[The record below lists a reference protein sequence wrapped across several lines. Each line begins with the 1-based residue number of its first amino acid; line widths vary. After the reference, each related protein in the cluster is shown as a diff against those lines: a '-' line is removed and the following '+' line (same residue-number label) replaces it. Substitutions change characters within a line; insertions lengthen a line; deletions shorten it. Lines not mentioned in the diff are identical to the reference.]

1 MDAATHDSLHPAPDG
16 SSAGPVAAMAAAPGS
31 ALAAL
36 NAAADVLLLIGANGH
51 VEALQIGSGTL
62 AMHDVALWQGKHL
75 AQTALP
81 GSRDQ
86 ISALLAGGDAPL
98 WQHSVHSGAAGPV
111 PMQWLAL
118 PLENGRHIA
127 IGREQRAAAS
137 LQARLAQAQQA
148 ADRDAG
154 RLRQL
159 EARHRLMFD
168 TAGEAIV
175 IIDAASRRVLE
186 ANSAACRATGHAD
199 GALPGHNFT
208 ALVHPDDRDHA
219 IAALAAMAAS
229 AHAQPAALR
238 MTGGNRCTVTA
249 SLFRHDRD
257 TRLLLRLNPLSPASA
272 GNGHLASFGE
282 RLADG
287 LERLPDAFVLTDDN
301 FDIIAGNA
309 AFLDLV
315 GLARGDD
322 LVGLPV
328 GRFLGR
334 PGMDLG
340 LLIAGLRQHGRVRSF
355 ATMVRAA
362 HAHGA
367 ASGEAV
373 DVSAVSSGP
382 ADRLRHGFALRP
394 ATLAPAAASTDSLTP
409 ASLTMSQL
417 TDRVGRMAL
426 KDIVRESTDMIER
439 LCIEAA
445 LAYSADNRA
454 SAAEILGLS
463 RQSLYS
469 KLHRHGLGN
478 LGFGTLEGAIADDG
492 DAES

>member
-1 MDAATHDSLHPAPDG
+1 MR
-16 SSAGPVAAMAAAPGS
+16 
-31 ALAAL
+31 
-36 NAAADVLLLIGANGH
+36 DVG
-51 VEALQIGSGTL
+51 
-62 AMHDVALWQGKHL
+62 LWQGQL
-75 AQTALP
+75 WAQTAHAD
-81 GSRDQ
+81 SRDQ
-86 ISALLAGGDAPL
+86 INALLGSGSAPA
-98 WQHSVHSGAAGPV
+98 WRHSVHSSAAGPLA
-111 PMQWLAL
+111 MQWLAL
-118 PLENGRHIA
+118 PLADGRHIA
-127 IGREQRAAAS
+127 IGRDERATAT
-137 LQARLAQAQQA
+137 LRQQLARAQQA
-148 ADRDAG
+148 ADRDAS

-159 EARHRLMFD
+159 EARHRLLFD
-168 TAGEAIV
+168 TADEAIV

-186 ANSAACRATGHAD
+186 ANSAACRVAGHAD
-199 GALPGHNFT
+199 GALTGHNF
-208 ALVHPDDRDHA
+208 ASLVHADDRDLA
-219 IAALAAMAAS
+219 IAALAALAAS
-229 AHAQPAALR
+229 AHAQPPQLR
-238 MTGGNRCTVTA
+238 LANGNRCTVTA

-272 GNGHLASFGE
+272 GSGHLASFGE

-301 FDIIAGNA
+301 FDIIAGNT

-328 GRFLGR
+328 ARFLGR

-340 LLIAGLRQHGRVRSF
+340 LLIAGLRQHGRVHSF
-355 ATMVRAA
+355 ATMVRP
-362 HAHGA
+362 AHGHIT

-382 ADRLRHGFALRP
+382 ADRLRHGFALRL
-394 ATLAPAAASTDSLTP
+394 ATPAPAATSTESLSP

-445 LAYSADNRA
+445 LAYSEDNRA

-478 LGFGTLEGAIADDG
+478 LGLGAL
-492 DAES
+492 DAGPVDLGGAGNSYTAS